1 MVRWRWLVRNNPD
14 ELGALWTKVGA
25 KGEYMS
31 GTING
36 IAVVC
41 FKNDRKTGNQPD
53 WRILKAK
60 KREGAAMDEQQQARA
75 AEPEW

>member
-1 MVRWRWLVRNNPD
+1 MPKNPD
-14 ELGALWTKVGA
+14 EIGALWAKSGN
-25 KGEYMS
+25 KGEYLT

-36 IAVVC
+36 IGVVC

-60 KREGAAMDEQQQARA
+60 KREGAATDEQQQARVEA
-75 AEPEW
+75 PEW